1 MAIANAHVLQF
12 RSDSMRTNEMF
23 WCGNLVS
30 SYQSVC
36 LLVILWHVLGKHSE
50 QHGMEM
56 RFLETSVDELFE
68 LKYSYWKL
76 ILINSEIFLL
86 EILQAFIV
94 CVLDC
99 KMIFIV
105 IFLTTRKNVLRNST
119 KIVFQITT

>member
-1 MAIANAHVLQF
+1 
-12 RSDSMRTNEMF
+12 
-23 WCGNLVS
+23 
-30 SYQSVC
+30 
-36 LLVILWHVLGKHSE
+36 
-50 QHGMEM
+50 M